1 MKFMHFQVVNKKSLS
16 LIIHGEGTNSTITD
30 HLGRHSLQ
38 GLAFGEGVFK
48 DGEIGMGVDIN
59 KTRGEDESIRFNDR
73 FSSIFYRR

>member
-1 MKFMHFQVVNKKSLS
+1 MHIQVVDKNSLS

-38 GLAFGEGVFK
+38 GLTFGKGVFK

-59 KTRGEDESIRFNDR
+59 KTWGEDESIRFNGS
-73 FSSIFYRR
+73 FSSIFCER